1 MNIQILCVGK
11 IKEDYFARGI
21 SEYLKRLSRY
31 AKVEITEVEDERAP
45 ETLSA
50 AEIAV
55 VKEREGARLSK
66 FLREDAVKIVLAIEG
81 KSMPSEEFA
90 EKINRYGLAG
100 QSRIDFV
107 IGGSLG
113 LDPAVIKQADLLL
126 SFSRFTFPHQ
136 MMRLILLEQIYRA
149 FRILGGEPYHK

>member
-1 MNIQILCVGK
+1 
-11 IKEDYFARGI
+11 
-21 SEYLKRLSRY
+21 
-31 AKVEITEVEDERAP
+31 VEITEVGDERAP

-81 KSMPSEEFA
+81 KSMSSEEFA

-149 FRILGGEPYHK
+149 FRILKGEPYHK